1 MLVTIPTGRE
11 ATGGVQSFAGI
22 GSLRELLLG
31 CSIELGDFG
40 VVKKR
45 TAIEEYDM
53 VVSKGLLVGRSR
65 LCGMAYVDCF
75 K

>member
-1 MLVTIPTGRE
+1 MLVAISAGRE
-11 ATGGVQSFAGI
+11 AAGGVQSFTGI

-40 VVKKR
+40 VVVKKR

-53 VVSKGLLVGRSR
+53 VVSRGLLLGRSR
-65 LCGMAYVDCF
+65 LCGIGLCRLL
-75 K
+75 